1 MSSNLDS
8 EIKTYNNLFRQHDNA
23 LNKLNQLFKTISLN
37 GIKFIE
43 KSKKSLEDFFVE
55 LKNENTSATHIICLT
70 NFYNG
75 LKNYF
80 DKMKLIFQNIDT
92 QCGDKVTEF
101 STTFK
106 NKNNE
111 VINNI
116 TRVSV
121 VFKEETSNLEKVKF
135 DYFNAN
141 KTADQDYLRT
151 QKETKKEEEM
161 KKNKEIYERSKKI
174 LDSMKEKY
182 FFKINSFNKNL
193 AILEKYYSNESNKIY
208 TQQEN
213 KIKFYYEII
222 STFKSN
228 INSMSEANKDLTNI
242 LEKINKSQNI
252 ERDVALF
259 KDDYNYLDENKKR
272 FTFEIFLDYEVI
284 RKNSTDKKNNA
295 NNKINKEKDKKN
307 NFLMWGTTKKTDESD
322 DKINDLIKKIF
333 DGSHK
338 IKDEEITF
346 LMNYVEKNKENKDN
360 FIENLMN
367 NYRSHEQFLKI
378 NNIYNFNAL
387 ANLLQLIVDSY
398 SNDIETNLDK
408 FYFILKLAENSIFSD
423 SEFISVK
430 NYLCQKICGL
440 NLLKQKKFWV
450 KLINYKIKEITEEK
464 TKADIEKK
472 EKGNYIRGNYNDK
485 GNSGYAKYWN
495 FFTSGN
501 KKVEDEIVFSQ
512 KYAENLPIYCLEVIE
527 EFIKHFAYFNFAK
540 DKSMEIIKEMYNIY
554 HFNKAY
560 LDYFISEIQSNAH
573 TDKKLIINDI
583 FEASKF
589 NYDYNKYSFI
599 GTEIKQIANNP
610 KLISIISS
618 LKYLDN
624 QDYYN
629 ILLLNKEYYN
639 SAKKIIYKIF
649 LLKNPEISLD
659 KKIIIWKKILDY
671 SENKSKYNYEEIK
684 NIVISQTSN
693 KKGRDVIDL
702 DVVRTSFENDKK
714 LNQKKLSALLKS
726 IVQATPELTYNQ
738 GMNYVGAFLL
748 NITNNEEESFYIF
761 LGLLTTTK
769 YGDLFKNNLAQLKKF
784 FYIFGRMMSIF
795 IPELYSFLMS
805 NNIKVSYFISSWFIT
820 LFTNAYQ
827 YINLKESPKIIL
839 KIFDFFLLNNWKSII
854 ITSISLL
861 KVYEKKIMLFN
872 SEEILRFLINDV
884 IKESYFENNNYDRFM
899 YITQN
904 FKIDDKLIDNIDKE
918 FEIRVNLPN
927 IEKNLG
933 FQTI

>member
-116 TRVSV
+116 TRVSA

-228 INSMSEANKDLTNI
+228 INNMSEANKDLTNI

-307 NFLMWGTTKKTDESD
+307 NFLMWGATKKTDESD

-464 TKADIEKK
+464 PRLISKK
-472 EKGNYIRGNYNDK
+472 K
-485 GNSGYAKYWN
+485 
-495 FFTSGN
+495 
-501 KKVEDEIVFSQ
+501 KKV
-512 KYAENLPIYCLEVIE
+512 
-527 EFIKHFAYFNFAK
+527 
-540 DKSMEIIKEMYNIY
+540 II
-554 HFNKAY
+554 
-560 LDYFISEIQSNAH
+560 
-573 TDKKLIINDI
+573 
-583 FEASKF
+583 
-589 NYDYNKYSFI
+589 
-599 GTEIKQIANNP
+599 
-610 KLISIISS
+610 
-618 LKYLDN
+618 
-624 QDYYN
+624 
-629 ILLLNKEYYN
+629 
-639 SAKKIIYKIF
+639 
-649 LLKNPEISLD
+649 
-659 KKIIIWKKILDY
+659 
-671 SENKSKYNYEEIK
+671 
-684 NIVISQTSN
+684 
-693 KKGRDVIDL
+693 
-702 DVVRTSFENDKK
+702 
-714 LNQKKLSALLKS
+714 
-726 IVQATPELTYNQ
+726 
-738 GMNYVGAFLL
+738 
-748 NITNNEEESFYIF
+748 
-761 LGLLTTTK
+761 
-769 YGDLFKNNLAQLKKF
+769 
-784 FYIFGRMMSIF
+784 
-795 IPELYSFLMS
+795 
-805 NNIKVSYFISSWFIT
+805 
-820 LFTNAYQ
+820 
-827 YINLKESPKIIL
+827 
-839 KIFDFFLLNNWKSII
+839 
-854 ITSISLL
+854 
-861 KVYEKKIMLFN
+861 
-872 SEEILRFLINDV
+872 SEEIIM
-884 IKESYFENNNYDRFM
+884 IKEIRDMLNIGIFSLVGIKRSKMKLFLVKNM
-899 YITQN
+899 P
-904 FKIDDKLIDNIDKE
+904 KIYLFIVLK
-918 FEIRVNLPN
+918 
-927 IEKNLG
+927 
-933 FQTI
+933 